1 MMKKQK
7 EKIDI
12 GELLEGVK
20 SVAIAGHV
28 SPDGD
33 CIGSCLGL
41 QTYIK
46 DNYPEINAEV
56 YMQEL
61 PEIYKFLEG
70 ADKIISSCHKE
81 DAAKYDALILLDIS
95 SYDRIGVATPIYNN
109 IEKTIC
115 LDHHRTNNGSYTYF
129 YNDPEASSTSEVL
142 YRFLDHDKIS
152 VKCAE
157 AVYMGIVHDTGVF
170 RYQSTSPETMR
181 TAAALMEKGIDFSR
195 IIDETFYQ
203 KTHLQQIIL
212 GRILDRSQLY
222 IDGKLIIGSVS
233 RKERTDLKLKASDL
247 DGIVSQLRNT
257 IGVEVSVLLYELDNG
272 EFKASFR
279 SRDYVDVSEICAM
292 FGGGGH
298 IRAAGCK
305 MRGTAEGIIEQLVPI
320 IEEKMTVQSE

>member
-1 MMKKQK
+1 MKKQK

-70 ADKIISSCHKE
+70 ADKIISSCHKA

-95 SYDRIGVATPIYNN
+95 SYDRIGVAAPIYNN

-233 RKERTDLKLKASDL
+233 RKERTELKLKASDL